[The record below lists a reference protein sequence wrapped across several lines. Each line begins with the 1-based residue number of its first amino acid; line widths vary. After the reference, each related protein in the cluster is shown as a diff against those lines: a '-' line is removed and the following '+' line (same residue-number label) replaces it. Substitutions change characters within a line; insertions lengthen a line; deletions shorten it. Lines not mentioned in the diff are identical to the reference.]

1 MNNTDLTPSTD
12 NSEYL
17 GLRRLITQKGLLNK
31 APLYYVHKLIVTL
44 TLLGLSLALVAIID
58 NFWLQLINAVFLA
71 FVFGQLG
78 FIGHDA
84 GHQQVFRRAKRN
96 DLLGL
101 GFNLLLAVSRSWWVD
116 KHNRHH
122 SNPNNP
128 DLDPD
133 IDFPILAFSEEQ
145 AYTKRGIPRLIV
157 KYQAFLLFPLMMFE
171 ALSIRANSIIF
182 LARSGRKARYLYT
195 ESILFALHLV
205 LYVAFLAYF
214 LGPLQGVAFFLVHQA
229 VFGLY
234 MALSFAPNHKGMPM
248 VNNMD
253 FLHQQVITSRN
264 LLPSRLT
271 DFLFGQLGCQIEH
284 HLFPAMPRKNLRQ
297 AQKIVKVFCQE
308 RAIPY
313 YETGLFRSYQEILQH
328 LHAVSAPLRSPSDTP
343 RETPPVSP

>member
-1 MNNTDLTPSTD
+1 MNNTDLIPSTA

-17 GLRRLITQKGLLNK
+17 ELKRLIAQKGLLNK
-31 APLYYVHKLIVTL
+31 TPLYYVHKLIVTL

-71 FVFGQLG
+71 FVFGQLA

-84 GHQQVFRRAKRN
+84 GHHQVFRRAKRN
-96 DLLGL
+96 ELLGL

-122 SNPNNP
+122 SNPNDLN
-128 DLDPD
+128 LDPD
-133 IDFPILAFSEEQ
+133 VDFPILAFSEEQ
-145 AYTKRGIPRLIV
+145 VYTKRGIPRLVV
-157 KYQAFLLFPLMMFE
+157 KYQAFFLFPLMLFE
-171 ALSIRANSIIF
+171 ALNIRINSVMF
-182 LARSGRKARYLYT
+182 LVRSGRKARYLYT
-195 ESILFALHLV
+195 ESTFIALHAM

-214 LGPLQGVAFFLVHQA
+214 LGPLEGVAFFLVHQA

-234 MALSFAPNHKGMPM
+234 MGLSFAPNHKGMPM
-248 VNNMD
+248 VDNMD

-297 AQKIVKVFCQE
+297 AQKIIKVFCQE
-308 RAIPY
+308 RSISY
-313 YETGLFRSYQEILQH
+313 HETGLFRSYQEILQH
-328 LHAVSAPLRSPSDTP
+328 LHAVSAPLRAPSDTP
-343 RETPPVSP
+343 RKTPSVSP